1 MATKTITVDV
11 DSNAVRVLE
20 TRGNRVHRW
29 ATAPLESGVVSEGVV
44 RDAEALGNELKRLM
58 GDNGISG
65 RAVTLSIGGLYSV
78 CRLLDL
84 RPQTGLTLEQAIE
97 DAVPGDAMRIQYQ
110 LLESDGLDT
119 RLLVLGC
126 PLSALGDQAGVL
138 DSAGLAATAIELKGM
153 ALARAIDRGYA
164 AIVNVDQDTVDIVI
178 VSEGVPRMMRT
189 LVFPG
194 DERDQP
200 PGRYVAQA
208 LELTMSFYES
218 RHSDHPLPGDVPI
231 FLVGTGSWD
240 PSIASELQ
248 DNFDNPLEDLDPPL
262 EVPPHFPRRDYAVN
276 LGLALRES
284 QAGSGDQNGR
294 GVLPLNI
301 NLAPPK
307 QSRLRISKELATAL
321 TGIAVGLVLVYL
333 VFGQVAAASDETQQL
348 RDRFAPIENSV
359 KTRRVELSRI
369 AEMETAISEFEE
381 LTAPWGRIT
390 QIRDYLQQTVPPDI
404 TLNSLSVLPDKVEVS
419 LTAERVDQA
428 IDFVEVLRAAGWQ
441 VSYPRPT
448 LVIVASINPALLQS
462 E

>member
-1 MATKTITVDV
+1 MATKNITVDV
-11 DSNAVRVLE
+11 DTTAVRVLE

-29 ATAPLESGVVSEGVV
+29 ATAPLEAGVVSEGVIQ
-44 RDAEALGNELKRLM
+44 DAAALGGQLKRLM
-58 GDNGISG
+58 VDNGISG
-65 RAVTLSIGGLYSV
+65 RVVTLSIGGLYSV
-78 CRLLDL
+78 CRLLEL
-84 RPQTGLTLEQAIE
+84 RPQTGMTLEQAIE
-97 DAVPGDAMRIQYQ
+97 DAVPGEEMRLQYQ
-110 LLESDGLDT
+110 LLETEGLGT
-119 RLLVLGC
+119 RALVLGC
-126 PLSALGDQAGVL
+126 PLSALDDQAGVL

-153 ALARAIDRGYA
+153 ALARAVNRGYA
-164 AIVNVDQDTVDIVI
+164 AILNVDQDTVDLVI

-189 LVFPG
+189 LVFPS
-194 DERDQP
+194 DEQDQP

-208 LELTMSFYES
+208 LESTMSFYDS
-218 RHSDHPLPGDVPI
+218 HHSDHPLPGDVPI

-248 DNFDNPLEDLDPPL
+248 DNFDNPIEDLDPPL

-276 LGLALRES
+276 LGLALRGS
-284 QAGSGDQNGR
+284 PAGSGDQNGR
-294 GVLPLNI
+294 GTLPLYI

-321 TGIAVGLVLVYL
+321 TGIAVGLILVYL
-333 VFGQVAAASDETQQL
+333 VFGQVATASDETQQL

-381 LTAPWGRIT
+381 LTAPWGRVT

-404 TLNSLSVLPDKVEVS
+404 TLNSFSVQPNKVEIS
-419 LTAERVDQA
+419 LTSERVDQA

-441 VSYPRPT
+441 VDYPRPT
-448 LVIVASINPALLQS
+448 PKLEASINSAILQS